1 MRLEIHFNHMARS
14 EHLEAFVRER
24 LEPVIE
30 GVSRREDCHVM
41 VWLMNV
47 HSRAQRGV
55 PELRCEIEVRYPPKR
70 DFFVAKGADDMHM
83 AITAAIDVL
92 RAHLAEAGRR
102 EIDRRRSAR
111 SAAGGI

>member
-14 EHLEAFVRER
+14 EHLETFVRER

-30 GVSRREDCHVM
+30 GVLHRADCHVM

-47 HSRAQRGV
+47 HSRVQRGV

-70 DFFVAKGADDMHM
+70 DFFVAKSSDDMHL
-83 AITAAIDVL
+83 AIVDAVDAL
-92 RAHLAEAGRR
+92 RIHLAEDGRR
-102 EIDRRRSAR
+102 EIDRRRSAPAV
-111 SAAGGI
+111 SGI